1 MMEGKKI
8 LIVDDEG
15 YIVDLIVDFLAL
27 ENMTGVKSEDFE
39 TAIEKAGSAN
49 FDLIIADVNIG
60 NERIE
65 DFIATLKANNINTPV
80 ALMTGDH
87 RIDEKLTSQI
97 GAIGIIHKPFQVA
110 PFLALIKEFLER
122 T

>member
-1 MMEGKKI
+1 MEGKKI

-15 YIVDLIVDFLAL
+15 YIGDLVVDFLAL
-27 ENMTGVKSEDFE
+27 ENISGVKSEDFE
-39 TAIEKAGSAN
+39 TALEKAGADT

-60 NERIE
+60 NASVE
-65 DFIATLKANNINTPV
+65 DFITSLKTNTIHTPV

-87 RIDEKLTSQI
+87 RIDNEFTLQA

-110 PFLALIKEFLER
+110 PFLAKIKEFLEKK
-122 T
+122 

>member
-1 MMEGKKI
+1 MEGKKI

-15 YIVDLIVDFLAL
+15 YIGDLVVDFLAF

-39 TAIEKAGSAN
+39 TAIKEAGSDT

-60 NERIE
+60 NERVE
-65 DFIATLKANNINTPV
+65 DFIATLKTKGIKTPV

-87 RIDEKLTSQI
+87 RIDENFTSLA

-110 PFLALIKEFLER
+110 PFLTLVKEFLER

>member
-1 MMEGKKI
+1 MDSKQI

-15 YIVDLIVDFLAL
+15 YIVDLIVDFLAF

-39 TAIEKAGSAN
+39 TAIEKAESTR

-60 NERIE
+60 NERVE
-65 DFIATLKANNINTPV
+65 DFIVTLKTKDINTPV

-87 RIDEKLTSQI
+87 RIDDKYTSRI
-97 GAIGIIHKPFQVA
+97 GAIGIIHKPFQIA
-110 PFLALIKEFLER
+110 PFLALVKEFLER